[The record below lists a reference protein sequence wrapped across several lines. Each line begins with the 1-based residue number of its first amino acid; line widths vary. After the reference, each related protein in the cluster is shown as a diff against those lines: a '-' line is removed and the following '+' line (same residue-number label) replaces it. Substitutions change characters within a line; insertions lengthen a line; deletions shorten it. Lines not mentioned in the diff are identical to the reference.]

1 MRLKEGRRYDFLVE
15 KKVKIGD
22 IDFFLLKGPGGEKC
36 LLREKYYKHYDIQA
50 ETVINCR
57 VDKINCNG
65 EVFLE
70 PENPYYKEGEEYDF
84 PVIGRDVRA
93 NKSGELTPVLLVK
106 DKFNI
111 ELVIPLRN
119 IKPYSADKSDYIRL
133 KIQRIKKGKII
144 FPDPENHSESARI
157 EENDVY
163 DFFIHDRIRGM
174 DGKDYFTVYDR
185 TNKKYLIPVDQYAYY
200 GLEKGKSFRGRFI
213 KYPADTDQYK
223 IEPLNPYYT
232 EGNKYEFELL
242 SMNDMPDR
250 PGKILIVGDRHGLK
264 HKVLVPSDYKP
275 PDKPV
280 FKVEKIRKGWPLLVP
295 V

>member
-15 KKVKIGD
+15 KKVKLGD
-22 IDFFLLKGPGGEKC
+22 IAFFLLKGPGGEKC
-36 LLREKYYKHYDIQA
+36 LLREKYYKHYDIQS

-84 PVIGRDVRA
+84 QVIGKDIRA
-93 NKSGELTPVLLVK
+93 DKSGELSSVLLVK
-106 DKFNI
+106 DKFNN
-111 ELVIPLRN
+111 ELVIPMSDVKL
-119 IKPYSADKSDYIRL
+119 YSAGAGDYIRL
-133 KIQRIKKGKII
+133 KIQRIKKGRII
-144 FPDPENHSESARI
+144 FLGPENHDKSERI
-157 EENDVY
+157 KENTVY
-163 DFFIHDRIRGM
+163 DFIINDRIRGM
-174 DGKDYFTVYDR
+174 DGKDYFIVYDHA
-185 TNKKYLIPVDQYAYY
+185 NKKYMIPVDQYAYY
-200 GLEKGKSFRGRFI
+200 GLEKGKTFRGRFI
-213 KYPADTDQYK
+213 RYSGTDQYK

-250 PGKILIVGDRHGLK
+250 PGKILILADRYGLK
-264 HKVLVPSDYKP
+264 HKVLVPSDYTP
-275 PDKPV
+275 ADKPV